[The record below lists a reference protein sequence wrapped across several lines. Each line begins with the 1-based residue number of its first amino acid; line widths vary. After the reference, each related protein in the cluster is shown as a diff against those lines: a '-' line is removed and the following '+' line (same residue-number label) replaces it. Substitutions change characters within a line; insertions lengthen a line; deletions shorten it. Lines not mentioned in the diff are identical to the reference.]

1 MWHKLCGK
9 QRGGVTDGRK
19 LQALFV
25 WMIDKALLRQE
36 CEAEGGGKKKNRLLN
51 WNPEQISGETGQ
63 KATSSSAPRIFGP
76 NVHMQR
82 RNH

>member
-25 WMIDKALLRQE
+25 RMIDKALLRQE
-36 CEAEGGGKKKNRLLN
+36 CEAVGKKIRLFN

-63 KATSSSAPRIFGP
+63 KATFSSAAHIFGP

-82 RNH
+82 RNN